1 MCDGSCGGRRLSRRT
16 FLAETTMAAV
26 AAALTSACGD
36 GVFGGALGPGQTVA
50 LAINVNDFAALTPVG
65 ADGDETLDL
74 FTMTAGG
81 GAAVAHIK
89 KIARLICAPR
99 AA

>member
-50 LAINVNDFAALTPVG
+50 LAINVNDFAALDAGRRASPGWTATP
-65 ADGDETLDL
+65 APRWRCT
-74 FTMTAGG
+74 TAGSTPT
-81 GAAVAHIK
+81 
-89 KIARLICAPR
+89 APTR
-99 AA
+99 